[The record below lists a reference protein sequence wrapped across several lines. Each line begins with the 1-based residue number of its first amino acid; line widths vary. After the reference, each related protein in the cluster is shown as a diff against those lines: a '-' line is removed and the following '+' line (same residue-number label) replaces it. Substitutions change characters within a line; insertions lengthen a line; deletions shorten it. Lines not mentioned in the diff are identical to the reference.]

1 MNTNSPTT
9 PLPRAT
15 EPSLAGWWNKTTYK
29 EVLLDD
35 YLSPLD
41 EAARNSGRV
50 PQDLQRTVIEKLH
63 WYFTIDQ
70 REQAPTAIVSES
82 MAEEFHDIVAR
93 IMHHVE
99 IDTIASIESS
109 AMVAEVKHALLS
121 YKNVRCHSPISI
133 NAIDHDQRLVRI
145 TYFLHGDKPSE
156 VFLLDNCETTP
167 AFAKYRACNY
177 FRRMLLRQRIV
188 WLPFT
193 QEKNIEVFLDGK
205 LTEITLGKQN
215 LVADVAVLSS
225 SGNELLTEARS
236 VFPPGRGG
244 RQPLPF
250 NLSGLKARLLRGLAQ
265 LLPVRKRFE
274 NAWVFADREDEA
286 DDSAEHLYR
295 WIKNNHPEINAWFL
309 LDKKSPDW
317 TRLAA
322 EGFRL
327 IAPGLQSKLLLVNT
341 DHIVSSHTELLYGA
355 LKPELYGDLMKWR
368 YTFPQHGVIK
378 DDLSHYLSNKPI
390 DLFITSS
397 PDEHESIIANDSPY
411 TYTEREVRRTGLP
424 RHDGLLAHAR
434 QLAPAEVDTLL
445 VMPTWRSGLVNA
457 KNLADSKNDILRAF
471 AESEYAKSW
480 GSFLRTTELHE
491 LLLKHDKKL
500 FFLLHPR
507 AAQFIDAFALPS
519 SIESAIP
526 ATVDFQRLLS
536 RSVALVTDYTSVA
549 FSFALLRRTVFHFQF
564 DRESFFGGNHTGRE
578 GYFNYER
585 DGFGP
590 VSLNQDDLLMQIR
603 VFLENGARP
612 EPEYLARMEH
622 AMPDVDGRS
631 CERVFEEIVNIR
643 KPYVH

>member
-1 MNTNSPTT
+1 MTT
-9 PLPRAT
+9 CPPSAV
-15 EPSLAGWWNKTTYK
+15 EPSSAIWRDKATYK
-29 EVLLDD
+29 EVLLND
-35 YLSPLD
+35 YLSPL
-41 EAARNSGRV
+41 EVAANKSGAAPSHMQQMV
-50 PQDLQRTVIEKLH
+50 LKNLH
-63 WYFTIDQ
+63 WYFTTDR
-70 REQAPTAIVSES
+70 REKAPTAVVSDE
-82 MAEEFHDIVAR
+82 MAVEFHDIVGR
-93 IMHHVE
+93 IMRH
-99 IDTIASIESS
+99 IDIATIASVESPDIS
-109 AMVAEVKHALLS
+109 TEVKHALLS
-121 YKNVRCHSPISI
+121 YKNFRCHSPVAID
-133 NAIDHDQRLVRI
+133 AIDHDQKLVRI
-145 TYFLHGDKPSE
+145 CYFLHGDTPSE
-156 VFLLDNCETTP
+156 LFLLDGRETMP

-188 WLPFT
+188 WLPLT
-193 QEKNIEVFLDGK
+193 QEKNIEVFLDGE

-215 LVADVAVLSS
+215 LVADETTLSS
-225 SGNELLTEARS
+225 LVQELLTKARLA
-236 VFPPGRGG
+236 FPPGKGFRE
-244 RQPLPF
+244 PLPF
-250 NLSGLKARLLRGLAQ
+250 NLSGLKAWLLRGLAK

-286 DDSAEHLYR
+286 DDNAEHLYR

-309 LDKKSPDW
+309 LDNKSPDW

-341 DHIVSSHTELLYGA
+341 DHIISSHTELLYGG
-355 LKPELYGDLMKWR
+355 LKPELYGNLMKWR
-368 YTFPQHGVIK
+368 YTFLQHGVIK

-397 PDEHESIIANDSPY
+397 PDEHESIIADDSPY

-445 VMPTWRSGLVNA
+445 VMPTWRSSLVNA

-480 GSFLRTTELHE
+480 GSFLRATELHE

-526 ATVDFQRLLS
+526 ATVDFQRLFS

-564 DRESFFGGNHTGRE
+564 DRENFFGGNHTGRK

-603 VFLENGARP
+603 DFLENDARP
-612 EPEYLARMEH
+612 ESEYLARMEH
-622 AMPDVDGRS
+622 AMPDVDGHS
-631 CERVFEEIVNIR
+631 CERVFEAIMNIR
-643 KPYVH
+643 KPHVH